1 MSNDPDIMP
10 GQLNLI
16 GQFDS
21 PFVRRVG
28 IALTHAGIAFN
39 HLPWSAFGDA
49 RRLRALNP
57 LMRVPTLVLE
67 HGAVLVD
74 SHAMLDHID
83 RRAAQGGTV
92 LPMRPPAGPERD
104 EALRLEGLA
113 VGLAEKAVSLF
124 YELRLHREVSEVWAG
139 RCREQLATVAAALEM
154 EALRRPSPH
163 WFGDTLSHADI
174 AIACAWRFVRE
185 AHPGLLAEQRLLSLV
200 AHCAAL
206 EAMPVLRSVMQ
217 RFVPPA

>member
-1 MSNDPDIMP
+1 MSSDPDIIA
-10 GQLNLI
+10 GRLTLI

-28 IALTHAGIAFN
+28 IALTHAGIAFT

-49 RRLRALNP
+49 RRLRAVNP
-57 LMRVPTLVLE
+57 LIRVPTMVLE
-67 HGAVLVD
+67 DGAVVVD

-83 RRAAQGGTV
+83 RRSAVA
-92 LPMRPPAGPERD
+92 MRPTGGPERD
-104 EALRLEGLA
+104 AALRLEGLA

-124 YELRLHREVSEVWAG
+124 YEVRLHGEVSAVWAG
-139 RCREQLATVAAALEM
+139 RCREQIASVAAALEA
-154 EALRRPSPH
+154 EAARRPSPH
-163 WFGDTLSHADI
+163 WIGDALSHADI
-174 AIACAWRFVRE
+174 AMACAWRFVRE

-206 EAMPVLRSVMQ
+206 EAMPVFRGVMQ
-217 RFVPPA
+217 AFVPPA

>member
-1 MSNDPDIMP
+1 MSVDPDIIA
-10 GQLNLI
+10 GQLTLV
-16 GQFDS
+16 GQYDS

-28 IALTHAGIAFN
+28 IALIHADIAFT
-39 HLPWSAFGDA
+39 HLPWSVFGDA
-49 RRLRALNP
+49 RRLRAVNP

-67 HGAVLVD
+67 DGGVLVD

-83 RRAAQGGTV
+83 RRMAE
-92 LPMRPPAGPERD
+92 PMRPLVGPERD
-104 EALRLEGLA
+104 AALRLEGLA

-139 RCREQLATVAAALEM
+139 RCREQIAMAAAGLEA

-174 AIACAWRFVRE
+174 ALACAWRFLRE

-206 EAMPVLRSVMQ
+206 EAIPVFRAVMQ
-217 RFVPPA
+217 RFDPPA